1 MTFDFNQ
8 PQSRHSTLTGSQVL
22 DIRRLR
28 AEGLSD
34 TDLAEQFNVSRKAI
48 YNIVE
53 RHTWNQVPKP
63 KTVRGFK
70 DYTVYPDGRVFS
82 KATGEQINTINRA
95 SGPAVRLRTSG
106 GARTTIG
113 VCDLVKKGFGRIA
126 A

>member
-1 MTFDFNQ
+1 MNFNE

-28 AEGLSD
+28 AEGVSD
-34 TDLAEQFNVSRKAI
+34 TELAEQFNVSRKAI

-53 RHTWNQVPKP
+53 RFTWNNVPEP
-63 KTVRGFK
+63 KTVRGFR

-82 KATGEQINTINRA
+82 KATGDQISAIKRS
-95 SGPAVRLRTSG
+95 SGPAVRLRTSNG
-106 GARTTIG
+106 TRTTIG
-113 VCDLVKKGFGRIA
+113 VNDLVKKGFGTGRKA